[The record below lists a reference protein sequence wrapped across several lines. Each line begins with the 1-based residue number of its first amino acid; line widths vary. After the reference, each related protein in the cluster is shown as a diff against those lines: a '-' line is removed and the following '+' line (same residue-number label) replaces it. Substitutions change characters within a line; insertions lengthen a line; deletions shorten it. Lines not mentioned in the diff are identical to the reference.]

1 MAAIDLDYQRPRR
14 VGDVVAYRRF
24 ERAAG
29 WLVLPQTMTIAAR
42 SDGSPDFQI
51 DLVRARDASLEGYG
65 AIDLRVR
72 PGVDLDSARR
82 ALGEDDVQLGNVRGG
97 WLRLLVRE
105 PGRTGAATVVPP
117 LAFAP
122 NGLGVVRLA
131 ATLTAESAS
140 LLKNAL
146 VEGIVLVEAWAE
158 LCVDGVSPRGDA
170 VVEID
175 VDALRRA
182 LPVDVSG
189 GEPVSRRDVV
199 AALVKPGVLS
209 GAPAAADA
217 LETADA
223 VADRLR
229 VLAATLVPSP
239 GTDVAEWWKLSLAAG
254 AARLH
259 WDLRD
264 AVTATRVHPLRF
276 DPVALVRQAAAGGG
290 LDRLVV
296 TRDLVDLRTGDV
308 PVLVTAN
315 IPEKRSLV
323 FTCGADLDAPARPPD
338 RPSAIRETI
347 ELVPPLDR
355 RDVVMRFSPRES
367 PEYGVRTFA
376 VVRSDGGVREWRSTR
391 AVHAGRDVRLTPD
404 DFAVRFLPVQA
415 SPQLLAAGDVSVT
428 ATWDGDSQ
436 RLAVADAAG
445 DTLVVPRAAATVTCT
460 CVVAKDGRTIR
471 ADVPVSDGPIVLDL
485 PLFREAGSHT
495 VQIDVAFPDGV
506 SLVAIELKPEAA
518 DDRDAVVVSFTP
530 AAATR
535 HWTWLASS
543 PLAPGFRYRLFT
555 GGAAAVAWSAPQSPF
570 DALRLDARALIESRE
585 PA

>member
-14 VGDVVAYRRF
+14 VGDIVAYRRF
-24 ERAAG
+24 ERAGG
-29 WLVLPQTMTIAAR
+29 WLVLPQTMTMAVR
-42 SDGSPDFQI
+42 PDGSPDFQI
-51 DLVRARDASLEGYG
+51 DLVRARDASLAGYG

-82 ALGEDDVQLGNVRGG
+82 ALGDDDVQIGGVRGG

-105 PGRTGAATVVPP
+105 PGKTGGTTVVPP

-131 ATLTAESAS
+131 AMLTAEAAS

-158 LCVDGVSPRGDA
+158 LCVDGVSPRVDA
-170 VVEID
+170 TVEID

-182 LPVDVSG
+182 LPADASSAPVRRSDVI
-189 GEPVSRRDVV
+189 

-209 GAPAAADA
+209 GAPAAGDA
-217 LETADA
+217 LEIADA

-239 GTDVAEWWKLSLAAG
+239 GTDVVEWWALRLEDG
-254 AARLH
+254 QARLR
-259 WDLRD
+259 WDLRE

-276 DPVALVRQAAAGGG
+276 DPVALVRQATAAGG

-296 TRDLVDLRTGDV
+296 TRDVIDLRTGDV

-315 IPEKRSLV
+315 IPEKRSPV
-323 FTCGADLDAPARPPD
+323 FRCGVDLDAPARLPD

-347 ELVPPLDR
+347 ELEPPLDR
-355 RDVVMRFSPRES
+355 RDVLMRFSARES
-367 PEYGVRTFA
+367 PEYGVQTF
-376 VVRSDGGVREWRSTR
+376 VVVQTNGGVREWRSARVAHT
-391 AVHAGRDVRLTPD
+391 GRDVRLTPD

-415 SPQLLAAGDVSVT
+415 SPQLLAAGDVAVT

-436 RLAVADAAG
+436 HLAIADAAG

-460 CVVAKDGRTIR
+460 CVVTKDGRAIR
-471 ADVPVSDGPIVLDL
+471 ADAPVGDGPIVLDL
-485 PLFREAGSHT
+485 PLFRESGSHA
-495 VQIDVAFPDGV
+495 IDIVVTFADGP

-518 DDRDAVVVSFTP
+518 ADRDAVVVSFTP

-535 HWTWLASS
+535 RWTWLASS
-543 PLAPGFRYRLFT
+543 PFTPGFRYRLFT
-555 GGAAAVAWSAPQSPF
+555 AGAAPGPWSAPQSPF
-570 DALRLDARALIESRE
+570 DALHLDARALVESRQ

>member
-14 VGDVVAYRRF
+14 VGDIVAYRRF

-42 SDGSPDFQI
+42 ADGSPDFQI

-65 AIDLRVR
+65 AIDFRVR

-82 ALGEDDVQLGNVRGG
+82 TLGEDDVQLGSVRGG

-105 PGRTGAATVVPP
+105 PGKTGATTVVPP

-131 ATLTAESAS
+131 AMLTAESAS
-140 LLKNAL
+140 LLKRAL

-158 LCVDGVSPRGDA
+158 LCVDGVSPRIEA
-170 VVEID
+170 SVEID

-182 LPVDVSG
+182 LPADASSA
-189 GEPVSRRDVV
+189 PVRRSDVV

-209 GAPAAADA
+209 GAPSAGDA
-217 LETADA
+217 FETADA

-239 GTDVAEWWKLSLAAG
+239 GMDVTEWWNLSLATG
-254 AARLH
+254 EARLR

-264 AVTATRVHPLRF
+264 AVTATRAQPLRF
-276 DPVALVRQAAAGGG
+276 DPVALVRQATAGGG
-290 LDRLVV
+290 LERLVV
-296 TRDLVDLRTGDV
+296 TREVVDLRTGDV

-323 FTCGADLDAPARPPD
+323 LACGADLDAPARLPD
-338 RPSAIRETI
+338 RPSAIRETV
-347 ELVPPLDR
+347 ELEPPLDR
-355 RDVVMRFSPRES
+355 SDVLMRFSPRES
-367 PEYGVRTFA
+367 PEYGVQTFA
-376 VVRSDGGVREWRSTR
+376 VVRTDGGVREWRSTR

-415 SPQLLAAGDVSVT
+415 SPQLLATGEVSVT
-428 ATWDGDSQ
+428 ATWGGDSQ
-436 RLAVADAAG
+436 QLTIADATG

-460 CVVAKDGRTIR
+460 CVVSKAGRTIR
-471 ADVPVSDGPIVLDL
+471 ADVPVGDGPIALDL

-495 VQIDVAFPDGV
+495 VQIDVTFPDGV

-518 DDRDAVVVSFTP
+518 DDRDATVVSFTP
-530 AAATR
+530 ASATR
-535 HWTWLASS
+535 RWTWLASS
-543 PLAPGFRYRLFT
+543 PLTPGFRYRPFT

-570 DALRLDARALIESRE
+570 DALRLDARALVESRP